1 LQLFAALA
9 GVGVGIVVAG
19 IDREVAV
26 EVSGRE
32 GNGTSGV
39 DGSGG

>member
-1 LQLFAALA
+1 MALA

-19 IDREVAV
+19 IDGEVVV

-32 GNGTSGV
+32 GNRNSGV